1 MKPFRVALQQEF
13 GHLPLSGKL
22 ALVMLAASAVA
33 LILAGFAFTAV
44 EVVAARQR
52 TGAELSVLASVLA
65 ENSSAALSL
74 NDIRVL
80 EDTLRALHPNP
91 QVAAA
96 RVVDLRGRVLARFS
110 RPLASEKGAR
120 EGVRLEVAAPI

>member
-1 MKPFRVALQQEF
+1 MKRFRVALQQKF
-13 GHLPLSGKL
+13 SHLPLSGKL
-22 ALVMLAASAVA
+22 GLVMLASSAVA

-96 RVVDLRGRVLARFS
+96 RVVDLLGRV
-110 RPLASEKGAR
+110 
-120 EGVRLEVAAPI
+120 VAGDPQRQS